1 MELRICFQM
10 IIQIPEHK
18 SFSVTVSHNLLELPL
33 FRFEVLIVWLVFKL
47 CGGALFTSAQITYIY

>member
-1 MELRICFQM
+1 M
-10 IIQIPEHK
+10 IIQIPEDK